1 MKNLRCIP
9 TETPISQHIKTFV
22 GKEGIAPQIEVAMK
36 RIVESRI
43 EYFLPTRSAMKPQ
56 ITDPITVP
64 DIATVGSTAP
74 WVLVKPYSA
83 SRPGII
89 KPIVAGFIMSIVIA
103 SVSTA
108 DSFVCAGVQSALCS
122 SSKYAEGREK
132 VVGRMAVNKSITSR
146 INTSYG

>member
-1 MKNLRCIP
+1 
-9 TETPISQHIKTFV
+9 
-22 GKEGIAPQIEVAMK
+22 
-36 RIVESRI
+36 
-43 EYFLPTRSAMKPQ
+43 
-56 ITDPITVP
+56 
-64 DIATVGSTAP
+64 
-74 WVLVKPYSA
+74 
-83 SRPGII
+83 
-89 KPIVAGFIMSIVIA
+89 MSIVIA

>member
-1 MKNLRCIP
+1 M
-9 TETPISQHIKTFV
+9 FV
-22 GKEGIAPQIEVAMK
+22 GKEGMAPQIEVAIK

-56 ITDPITVP
+56 IMDPKTVP

-74 WVLVKPYSA
+74 CVLVKPYSV
-83 SRPGII
+83 SKPGII

-122 SSKYAEGREK
+122 SSKYAEEREIK
-132 VVGRMAVNKSITSR
+132 IVST
-146 INTSYG
+146 T